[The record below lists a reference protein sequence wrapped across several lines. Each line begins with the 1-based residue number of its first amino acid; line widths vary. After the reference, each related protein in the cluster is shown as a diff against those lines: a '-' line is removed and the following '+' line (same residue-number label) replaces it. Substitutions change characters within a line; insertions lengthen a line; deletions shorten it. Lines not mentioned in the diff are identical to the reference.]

1 MEGIMTMWKRW
12 IQGGVLCGLLLG
24 GVVGCS
30 MVPSPP
36 VGQIAQNDHAAL
48 AAWYD
53 KEAAQLQQKAKNME
67 EMKVAYRNNPGYDH
81 SAMGGSHKQGIERHC
96 DTLAALYLQG
106 AGEADAL
113 AREHRSMMK

>member
-1 MEGIMTMWKRW
+1 MTMWKPW

-36 VGQIAQNDHAAL
+36 VGQIAQNDHAAM